1 MLRLHSR
8 VGQLSAAGANL
19 LSAQGSRAP
28 RNPGFN
34 LPRSLTVLQQ
44 VCSNSTAAPVS
55 KNTRKIEQETK
66 PITKLMVANR
76 GLTFYQFL
84 V

>member
-19 LSAQGSRAP
+19 LAAHGSRAP
-28 RNPGFN
+28 KNYGFS
-34 LPRSLTVLQQ
+34 LPRSLAVLQQ
-44 VCSNSTAAPVS
+44 VCNNSTATPAS
-55 KNTRKIEQETK
+55 NNARQTQQETK

-76 GLTFYQFL
+76 GKTLN
-84 V
+84 

>member
-8 VGQLSAAGANL
+8 VGQLSAAGVNL
-19 LSAQGSRAP
+19 LSAQGSRVP
-28 RNPGFN
+28 RNHGFN

-44 VCSNSTAAPVS
+44 VCGNSTVTPAT
-55 KNTRKIEQETK
+55 KNARKIEQETK

-76 GLTFYQFL
+76 GLTF
-84 V
+84 